1 MKNRN
6 EFLILPGCDDTN
18 RGDQALIWETV
29 DLAKAAGFQGHYS
42 MIARPDC
49 GKQSKKIGID
59 SLAYLLPHPST
70 RVKIASDNRKYST
83 TLKII
88 WALRALLDLLI
99 ALPLSKKMTR
109 PIAQIF
115 LSREQ
120 KKTFEVYKSAKAA
133 FVKGGGFLHA
143 YEGLVDV
150 YKIYF
155 FLYHI
160 NLAHSMHIP
169 VYVMPNSYGPFST
182 STSRWLIKKCLS
194 KCQLVCSRES
204 ISHDVLKENCGIDS
218 FISPDLAMYLKKD
231 SAFDARRVLNEK
243 GIILHRGKM
252 VGITVRPYRFPGKRN
267 AKELYEKYKKSV
279 CNLIKW
285 LDDNGFFPVLIEHV
299 FSKNFHERDLIC
311 INEISEVLKKEKKDV
326 MIFSDQTLDCMQMK
340 AVYAEMDY
348 LIGTRFHSVIFALT
362 ENVPVIAITYGGN
375 KGDGIM
381 RDLNLSSYA
390 IQIDNMD
397 EHSLIDCFV
406 SLVKKQNEVKNN
418 FIEKQ
423 NDLTNEY
430 NKIITAIR
438 NCSLV
443 NA

>member
-1 MKNRN
+1 
-6 EFLILPGCDDTN
+6 
-18 RGDQALIWETV
+18 
-29 DLAKAAGFQGHYS
+29 
-42 MIARPDC
+42 
-49 GKQSKKIGID
+49 
-59 SLAYLLPHPST
+59 
-70 RVKIASDNRKYST
+70 
-83 TLKII
+83 
-88 WALRALLDLLI
+88 
-99 ALPLSKKMTR
+99 
-109 PIAQIF
+109 
-115 LSREQ
+115 
-120 KKTFEVYKSAKAA
+120 
-133 FVKGGGFLHA
+133 
-143 YEGLVDV
+143 
-150 YKIYF
+150 
-155 FLYHI
+155 
-160 NLAHSMHIP
+160 
-169 VYVMPNSYGPFST
+169 
-182 STSRWLIKKCLS
+182 
-194 KCQLVCSRES
+194 
-204 ISHDVLKENCGIDS
+204 
-218 FISPDLAMYLKKD
+218 
-231 SAFDARRVLNEK
+231 
-243 GIILHRGKM
+243 M

-381 RDLNLSSYA
+381 RDLNLSNYA

-418 FIEKQ
+418 FVEKQ